1 MALLRTRHHRLAGLP
16 GLAALALLAAG
27 AFAAAPAAPPPVAAR
42 DGMPVMVANRQII
55 ILRGPIAGYSASERA
70 AAAMARINLALDAIP
85 DAIVTLEPAEEGST
99 RVRVGGEHA
108 FLVTPIDI
116 DSLAGETTRL
126 VAQAAS
132 QRLDQAILERREQ
145 QTPRYLAEAVG
156 FTAAAT
162 LLYGTV
168 LWLLFRFL
176 RWIRARLTRWT
187 DDHPRKLELLGLR
200 FIDTSQLMLVARR
213 ALGVVAWGIAIVL
226 ASGWL
231 SFVLERF
238 PYTRPWGEQ
247 LGHRLL
253 GAATDAALAVVAAL
267 PGLLVAIV
275 IFLIAR
281 AVIRLLAA
289 LFDRVERGEREVAWV
304 DADTARP
311 TRRIV
316 NILVWVFALALAYPN
331 LPGAQ
336 TEAFKGVS
344 VLVGLM
350 VSLGASSVVGQAF
363 NGFILMYGR
372 AFRSGDYVRIG
383 EHEGTVELL
392 GTFTTR
398 LRTGLGDELILP
410 NSVVMAA
417 SIRNYS
423 RARPGAGCVI
433 DSALTIGYA
442 VPWRQVHAMLQ
453 EAARRTEGID
463 AEPAPYVRQT
473 ALSDFYVEYRLIAS
487 TLAGDP
493 VQRMHVHSRLHGS
506 IQDVFNEN
514 GVQLMSPHYIADPA
528 APQVVPKERWYAPPA
543 KPPGRKD

>member
-1 MALLRTRHHRLAGLP
+1 ML
-16 GLAALALLAAG
+16 
-27 AFAAAPAAPPPVAAR
+27 VR
-42 DGMPVMVANRQII
+42 DGMPVTVANRQII
-55 ILRGPIAGYSASERA
+55 ILRGPIAGYSAGERA
-70 AAAMARINLALDAIP
+70 TAAMERINLVLDTIP
-85 DAIVTLEPAEEGST
+85 DAIVTVEPADDGST
-99 RVRVGGEHA
+99 RVRVGGDHA
-108 FLVTPIDI
+108 FLVTAIDI
-116 DSLAGETTRL
+116 DAQAGETTRL

-132 QRLDQAILERREQ
+132 QRLDQAILERHEQ
-145 QTPRYLAEAVG
+145 QTPRYLTEALG
-156 FTAAAT
+156 FASAAT
-162 LLYGTV
+162 LLYGTL
-168 LWLLFRFL
+168 LWLIFRFL
-176 RWIRARLTRWT
+176 RWARGRLTRWA
-187 DDHPRKLELLGLR
+187 DDHPRKLELIGWR
-200 FIDTSQLMLVARR
+200 FIDTGQALLIARR
-213 ALGVVAWGIAIVL
+213 ALGLVAWAIAVVL

-253 GAATDAALAVVAAL
+253 RIAADAALAVVAAL

-281 AVIRLLAA
+281 AVTRLVAA
-289 LFDRVERGEREVAWV
+289 VFDRVERGEREVGWV

-311 TRRIV
+311 TRRIFYV
-316 NILVWVFALALAYPN
+316 LVWVFALALAYPH

-336 TEAFKGVS
+336 TDAFKGVS

-350 VSLGASSVVGQAF
+350 ISLGASSVVGQAF

-423 RARPGAGCVI
+423 RSGQSGGCVI
-433 DSALTIGYA
+433 DSPITVGYA

-453 EAARRTEGID
+453 EAARRTEGI
-463 AEPAPYVRQT
+463 AGEPAPYVRQT
-473 ALSDFYVEYRLIAS
+473 ALADFYVEYRLVAY
-487 TLAGDP
+487 TTAEDP
-493 VQRMHVHSRLHGS
+493 EKRMDVLSRLHGG
-506 IQDVFNEN
+506 IQDVFNEH
-514 GVQLMSPHYIADPA
+514 GVQMMSPHYMADPA
-528 APQVVPKERWYAPPA
+528 APLVVPKERWYAPPA
-543 KPPGRKD
+543 KPPDRKG